1 MKSHTVNSVFD
12 RKKAAVGDVVGDVV
26 GDELGDAEG
35 DAVDQVVEANNAN
48 TECHTYHGRNNY
60 MQRKKQLGIKYCTV
74 SQF

>member
-1 MKSHTVNSVFD
+1 MQ
-12 RKKAAVGDVVGDVV
+12 RKGK
-26 GDELGDAEG
+26 EG
-35 DAVDQVVEANNAN
+35 TIRNNVTNNAN